1 MNTKQKREFLDSYD
15 VLIDAIEHCAVVRQ
29 YDKDEEYQLYINQIK
44 DLKTAIVEQM
54 TSTNCQN
61 DIKKD

>member
-1 MNTKQKREFLDSYD
+1 MNSKQKSDFLNSYD

-29 YDKDEEYQLYINQIK
+29 YDKDEEYQFYINQIK
-44 DLKTAIVEQM
+44 DLKAAIVEQM

>member
-1 MNTKQKREFLDSYD
+1 MNAKQKSDFLTSYD

-29 YDKDEEYQLYINQIK
+29 YDKYEEYQLYINQIK
-44 DLKTAIVEQM
+44 DLKTTIVKQM